1 MLTNLYIKNYALFSE
16 CSIDFH
22 SGMNI
27 LTGETGAGKSLLVG
41 ALGLLLGKRSDTNV
55 IFNPDQ
61 KCIVEAHF
69 EKLSAN
75 ICKDLNGF
83 EDFDM
88 EGNSVVVRRELS
100 NSGKT
105 RVFIND
111 TPISVQTLKQVM
123 SVLID
128 LHGQNENQLLLE
140 PEKQLQLLDDF
151 SGASPLVESFKN
163 QLTKCNRIQSQIK
176 QLEAEE
182 ATAKQQFDYYSFMLQ
197 ELSEAKLKAE
207 EEDQLEHE
215 IKLLQNSEEIRE
227 ALRFSVEELYNSEQA
242 AYQKI
247 SQSLQLLSKVASF
260 ESTISQEAEKLTEI
274 KETLKEMTYALQNLL
289 ETVEADPQ
297 RLAFIEERLGVYYR
311 LKRKYNVK
319 TAVELIQIYQ
329 EYEAKID
336 HFSSIDDT
344 IKELRADW
352 QKELSLLGKIG
363 VEIETIRKQHAE
375 ALADKVNTLLQEVGF
390 REARFRIAISRNI
403 AENGIL
409 AIEGQKIRPS
419 ASGINKGEFLIRT
432 NPGLPEG
439 LLSEIASGGEISRVM
454 LAIKTALADKAEFP
468 VLIFDEIDTGISGEV
483 AHKVGNVMNKLAES
497 FQILAITHLP
507 QIAAKGTHQY
517 LIYKEVASGMTY
529 SGVRRLSRQDRVT
542 EIAKMI
548 GGDNPSPSALK
559 NAKEL
564 MG

>member
-55 IFNPDQ
+55 IFNTDQ

-75 ICKDLNGF
+75 ICKELDAF
-83 EDFDM
+83 EDFDR
-88 EGNSVVVRRELS
+88 EGNTVVVRRELAT
-100 NSGKT
+100 SGKT

-123 SVLID
+123 AVLID

-140 PEKQLQLLDDF
+140 PEKQLRLLDEF
-151 SGASPLVESFKN
+151 AGTIHLVEQFKT
-163 QLTKCNRIQSQIK
+163 QLSKCNKIQAQIK

-182 ATAKQQFDYYSFMLQ
+182 ATAKQQFDYYSFMSQ
-197 ELSEAKLKAE
+197 ELADADLQAE
-207 EEDQLEHE
+207 EEENLEQE

-227 ALRFSVEELYNSEQA
+227 ALRFSVEEIYNSEQS

-247 SQSLQLLSKVASF
+247 SQALQLLSKVASY
-260 ESTISQEAEKLTEI
+260 ESTISQESERLAEV
-274 KETLKEMTYALQNLL
+274 KETLKEMTYSLQNLL
-289 ETVEADPQ
+289 DTVEADPE
-297 RLAFIEERLGVYYR
+297 RLSFIEERLGVYYR

-319 TAVELIQIYQ
+319 TAAELIGVLE
-329 EYEAKID
+329 EYSAKID
-336 HFSSIDDT
+336 HFASIEDT
-344 IKELRADW
+344 IRELRTDWKKEL
-352 QKELSLLGKIG
+352 QILGKIG
-363 VEIETIRKQHAE
+363 VEIETIRKEHAE
-375 ALADKVNTLLQEVGF
+375 ALSEKVNVLLREVGF
-390 REARFRIAISRNI
+390 REARFRISISRNI

-409 AIEGQKIRPS
+409 SVDAQNIRPTS
-419 ASGINKGEFLIRT
+419 SGINKGEFLIRT

-454 LAIKTALADKAEFP
+454 LAIKAALADKAEFP

-483 AHKVGNVMNKLAES
+483 ANKVGNVMQKLSES

-507 QIAAKGTHQY
+507 QIAAKGTNQY
-517 LIYKEVASGMTY
+517 LIFKEVAGGMTY
-529 SGVRRLSRQDRVT
+529 SGVRRLGKQERVM
-542 EIAKMI
+542 EIAKMM
-548 GGDNPSPSALK
+548 GGDNPSASALK

>member
-55 IFNPDQ
+55 IFNTDQ

-69 EKLSAN
+69 EKLSQN
-75 ICKDLNGF
+75 ICKELNAF

-88 EGNSVVVRRELS
+88 EGNGVVVRRELS
-100 NSGKT
+100 NAGKT

-111 TPISVQTLKQVM
+111 TPISVQILKQVM
-123 SVLID
+123 AVLID

-140 PEKQLQLLDDF
+140 PEKQLRLLDEF
-151 SGASPLVESFKN
+151 AGTTILVEGFKG
-163 QLTKCNRIQSQIK
+163 QLSKCNKIQSQIK
-176 QLEAEE
+176 QLESEE

-197 ELSEAKLKAE
+197 ELAEANLQAE
-207 EEDQLEHE
+207 EEDNLEQE

-227 ALRFSVEELYNSEQA
+227 ALRFSVEEIYNSEQS

-247 SQSLQLLSKVASF
+247 SQALQLLSKVASF
-260 ESTISQEAEKLTEI
+260 ENTISQEAERLAEV
-274 KETLKEMTYALQNLL
+274 KETLKEMTYSLQNLL
-289 ETVEADPQ
+289 ESVEADPE

-319 TAVELIQIYQ
+319 TAAELIQICQ
-329 EYEAKID
+329 EYETKID
-336 HFSSIDDT
+336 HFSSIEDT
-344 IKELRADW
+344 IKELRSDW
-352 QKELSLLGKIG
+352 QKELQVLGKMG
-363 VEIETIRKQHAE
+363 LEIEFIRKQHAE
-375 ALADKVNTLLQEVGF
+375 ALADKVNILLQEVGF
-390 REARFRIAISRNI
+390 REARFRISLSRNI

-409 AIEGQKIRPS
+409 SIDSQNIRPAS
-419 ASGINKGEFLIRT
+419 SGINKGEFLIRT

-454 LAIKTALADKAEFP
+454 LAIKAALADKAEFP

-483 AHKVGNVMNKLAES
+483 ANKVGNVMQKLSES

-517 LIYKEVASGMTY
+517 LIFKEVSGGMTY
-529 SGVRRLSRQDRVT
+529 SGVRRLAKQERVM
-542 EIAKMI
+542 EIAKMM
-548 GGDNPSPSALK
+548 GGDNPSASALK

>member
-22 SGMNI
+22 AGMNI

-41 ALGLLLGKRSDTNV
+41 ALGLLLGKKSDTNV
-55 IFNPDQ
+55 IFNTDQ

-75 ICKDLNGF
+75 ICQELKAF
-83 EDFDM
+83 EEFDM
-88 EGNSVVVRRELS
+88 DGKGVVVRRELA

-111 TPISVQTLKQVM
+111 TPISVQILKQVM
-123 SVLID
+123 GVLID

-140 PEKQLQLLDDF
+140 PEKQLRLLDEF
-151 SGASPLVESFKN
+151 AGTTVLVENFKT
-163 QLTKCNRIQSQIK
+163 QLSKCSKIQAQIK

-182 ATAKQQFDYYSFMLQ
+182 ATAKQQFDYYSFMSQ
-197 ELSEAKLKAE
+197 ELSEAGLQAE
-207 EEDQLEHE
+207 EEDNLEQE
-215 IKLLQNSEEIRE
+215 IRLLQNSEEIRE
-227 ALRFSVEELYNSEQA
+227 ALRFSVEEIYNAEQS

-260 ESTISQEAEKLTEI
+260 EATISQEAERLAEV
-274 KETLKEMTYALQNLL
+274 KETLKEMTYSLQNLL
-289 ETVEADPQ
+289 ETIEADPE

-319 TAVELIQIYQ
+319 TAAQLIGIYE
-329 EYEAKID
+329 EYSAKID
-336 HFSSIDDT
+336 HFASIDDT
-344 IKELRADW
+344 IRELRNDWKKELDVLA
-352 QKELSLLGKIG
+352 KIG
-363 VEIETIRKQHAE
+363 VEIEKIRKQHAE
-375 ALADKVNTLLQEVGF
+375 ALSDKINSLLTEVGF
-390 REARFRIAISRNI
+390 REARFRIAIHRNV

-409 AIEGQKIRPS
+409 HIDEQKIRPS
-419 ASGINKGEFLIRT
+419 SSGINKGEFLIRT

-454 LAIKTALADKAEFP
+454 LAIKAALADKAEFP

-483 AHKVGNVMNKLAES
+483 ANKVGNVMQKLSES

-517 LIYKEVASGMTY
+517 LIFKEVTGGMTY
-529 SGVRRLSRQDRVT
+529 SGVRRLGKQDRIT

-548 GGDNPSPSALK
+548 GGDNPSASALK